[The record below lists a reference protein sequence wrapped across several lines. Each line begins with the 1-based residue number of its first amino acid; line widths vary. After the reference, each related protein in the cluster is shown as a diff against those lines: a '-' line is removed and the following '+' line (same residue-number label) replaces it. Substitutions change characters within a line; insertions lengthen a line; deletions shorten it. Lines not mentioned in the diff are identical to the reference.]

1 MGKFWLLILSGGY
14 LLVAVDV
21 ASSIYVN
28 QLNATKLKSSKT
40 QFQFKFELSL
50 AQLSHSLFLF
60 YLGGFPDRTRELPA
74 ATVTMGEFYKFRQ
87 LVRLPFP
94 LWALNIELVNKTTG

>member
-1 MGKFWLLILSGGY
+1 M
-14 LLVAVDV
+14 AVEV
-21 ASSIYVN
+21 ASSIYVS
-28 QLNATKLKSSKT
+28 QLNTTKLKSSKAQL
-40 QFQFKFELSL
+40 QFQFELSL

-60 YLGGFPDRTRELPA
+60 YLGGFPDTTRELPA
-74 ATVTMGEFYKFRQ
+74 ATVTMGEFYYFRQ